1 MQTPIIFMRFFIRP
15 LLMLPKAE
23 IQKLIHP
30 LGSPADPL
38 LPSYLDSPSGG
49 ATLASPSLGTI
60 RPPTLWNTSIMIYA
74 LSTATTTPDG
84 QRLLLLFLWIPRLPF
99 KNTTKKLFRFEIQ
112 KLLLYICPYY

>member
-1 MQTPIIFMRFFIRP
+1 
-15 LLMLPKAE
+15 MLPKAE

-99 KNTTKKLFRFEIQ
+99 KNTTQKLFRFEIQ